1 MTTTWPLDSTS
12 SLISNVSVY
21 MFIMNRLRRWKEKTN
36 HYRVEKK
43 TRFSHC
49 TKAQYARISHNMNRS
64 QKMKTH
70 RLKRGFPLLILS
82 TARTRVDC
90 QRNHKCTC
98 AVVVNSWEDRMC
110 LCSESKKR
118 QGMGC
123 WRRDESS
130 CTHNPTVG
138 HRLNWAWSRERL
150 LNCPLGL
157 NDLPSS
163 ASC

>member
-1 MTTTWPLDSTS
+1 MATRFDIVSDIKRVCLHVHYESTKKMKGKNK
-12 SLISNVSVY
+12 SLPC
-21 MFIMNRLRRWKEKTN
+21 
-36 HYRVEKK
+36 VEKE

-118 QGMGC
+118 QEMGC